1 MNTDL
6 STTLGILIAFAT
18 LMLLYSIVVTS
29 LVQAT
34 QAILRLRA
42 RNLWRGL
49 TKILE
54 SERTDPT
61 QDASSNAFKVIS
73 MSSSAVFKVVKDPNL
88 FFKKVLAPDVTW
100 LDSSQLL
107 TALERSK
114 GEIGFTSEQI
124 KNIVSKFG
132 QTERASS
139 KRFQFWTRMVTI
151 VWAGI
156 IAVYFQL
163 STPALLTMLSSD
175 DSARQELIAFA
186 NGITK
191 DELTEA
197 QKAEAKSMFYLE
209 HGRSKKFLYYE
220 VGSGN
225 NSSVMIV
232 WKDVAGVI
240 VTVLLL
246 SLGAPFW
253 FNMLKSVVNLRDA
266 LSGDAAKN
274 GGKAPP
280 KDADVDQQIAETTE
294 SIARSDDPLEQAALK
309 SKLGDL
315 RVLKAKMRSI

>member
-34 QAILRLRA
+34 QAVLRLRA

-61 QDASSNAFKVIS
+61 QDPSSNAFKVIS
-73 MSSSAVFKVVKDPNL
+73 MSSSAVFKVIENPNL
-88 FFKKVLAPDVTW
+88 IFKKVLAPDVTW
-100 LDSSQLL
+100 LDSGQLL

-124 KNIVSKFG
+124 KSIVSKFG
-132 QTERASS
+132 QTEKASS

-151 VWAGI
+151 AWAGF

-175 DSARQELIAFA
+175 ESTRQELIAFG
-186 NGITK
+186 NGIAK
-191 DELTEA
+191 EDLSKAEM
-197 QKAEAKSMFYLE
+197 AEAKSMFYLE
-209 HGRSKKFLYYE
+209 HGRFKDFLYRK
-220 VGSGN
+220 GGTGD
-225 NSSVMIV
+225 NSELIIL
-232 WKDVAGVI
+232 WKNVAGVI
-240 VTVLLL
+240 ITVLLL

-253 FNMLKSVVNLRDA
+253 FNMLKSVVNLRDV
-266 LSGDAAKN
+266 LSKDGAKES
-274 GGKAPP
+274 GKAPP
-280 KDADVDQQIAETTE
+280 TDADVDQQIAETTE
-294 SIARSDDPLEQAALK
+294 SIARCDDPLEKAALK
-309 SKLGDL
+309 SI
-315 RVLKAKMRSI
+315 RA

>member
-1 MNTDL
+1 
-6 STTLGILIAFAT
+6 
-18 LMLLYSIVVTS
+18 MLLYSIVVTS

-34 QAILRLRA
+34 LAILRLRS

-73 MSSSAVFKVVKDPNL
+73 KSSSAVFKVIEDPNL

-107 TALERSK
+107 TALDRSK
-114 GEIGFTSEQI
+114 DEIGFTPEQI

-175 DSARQELIAFA
+175 ESTRQELIAFG
-186 NGITK
+186 NGIAKK
-191 DELTEA
+191 DLSKEQQT
-197 QKAEAKSMFYLE
+197 EAKSMFYLE
-209 HGRSKKFLYYE
+209 HGRFKNFLYYE
-220 VGSGN
+220 EGTGN
-225 NSSVMIV
+225 DSSVTIV

-240 VTVLLL
+240 ITVLLL

-253 FNMLKSVVNLRDA
+253 FNMLKSVVNLRDT
-266 LSGDAAKN
+266 LSKDSAKESD
-274 GGKAPP
+274 KAPP
-280 KDADVDQQIAETTE
+280 TDADVDQQIAETTE
-294 SIARSDDPLEQAALK
+294 SIARSDDPLEKAALK

-315 RVLKAKMRSI
+315 RVLKARMLSI